1 MNQQARCVVSALF
14 AAVSVSAAG
23 PARADVTVSGDVSP
37 AGATDPW
44 NLGASPLLVAGT
56 IPGPPRSGS
65 VLVTNRGTVI
75 SAGAVLGGPY
85 EEGSGTVEVT
95 GYRSTWINDGTLEL
109 GGHESSTGTL
119 IVRRGAQVITDDLVV
134 SGPYPHAYG
143 SVLVEGY
150 DATLTSR
157 TIAYI
162 GHMWGGKV
170 ELRQGASFF
179 SHDVWFGYTGY
190 RTPLGPIQ
198 ASITGSGTRWVST
211 GEFIM
216 GAGGRAAQL
225 SIYRGE
231 LSTVHAVVVGNNYEN
246 SVVSVSGWGGT
257 WTNEELLEVGGSA
270 GFGGVVLGAHGTLVT
285 GETVLRSQGGSG
297 YILLEDVY
305 SSWSNRGDVTI
316 LASLYT
322 PVYPA
327 LQIDG
332 GGAVT
337 IDGTLR
343 VGSLPGGPG
352 GPQWAVLLSNGSLT
366 AGVIELQSNTGFSF
380 YRGRLDTSSFVGDL
394 SNTAFGT
401 LVVGEAHASTTIAGS
416 YTQLGYASTRF
427 TVAGPSAAPLLYVDG
442 DVVLDGGALEVRAA
456 DGALP
461 FQAGDAVTLLGWGG
475 ALVGAFESV
484 DIDLPLAPGL
494 VWDTSALHLTGQI
507 VAVPG

>member
-23 PARADVTVSGDVSP
+23 PARAEVTVSGDVSP
-37 AGATDPW
+37 ASPTDPW
-44 NLGASPLLVAGT
+44 DLGASPLLVGGT
-56 IPGPPRSGS
+56 VEGPPRSGS
-65 VLVTNRGTVI
+65 VFVYNRGTLI
-75 SAGAVLGGPY
+75 SAGAVLGGPN

-95 GYRSTWINDGTLEL
+95 GYRSRWINDGSLEL
-109 GGHESSTGTL
+109 GGHESSTGAL

-150 DATLTSR
+150 DASLTSR

-190 RTPLGPIQ
+190 RTPFGPIQ

-231 LSTVHAVVVGNNYEN
+231 LSTVNAVVVGSNYEN

-257 WTNEELLEVGGSA
+257 WTNEELLQVGGDA

-297 YILLEDVY
+297 YIFLEDVY

-332 GGAVT
+332 GGSVN

-343 VGSLPGGPG
+343 VGPLPGGPS
-352 GPQWAVLLSNGSLT
+352 GPMWAVLLSNGSLT
-366 AGVIELQSNTGFSF
+366 AGEIELQANTGFSF
-380 YRGRLDTSSFVGDL
+380 YRGRLDTGRFVGDL

-401 LVVGEAHASTTIAGS
+401 LVAGEAHAVTSIAGS
-416 YTQLGYASTRF
+416 YTQMGFASMSL
-427 TVAGPSAAPLLYVDG
+427 TVAAPGAAPLLFVDG
-442 DVVLDGGALEVRAA
+442 DLSLGGALEVRAEDDSA
-456 DGALP
+456 P
-461 FQAGDAVTLLGWGG
+461 FQAGDTVTLLGWGG
-475 ALVGAFESV
+475 ALIGAFESV

-494 VWDTSALHLTGQI
+494 AWDTSALYLTGQI